1 MPASATLQVLG
12 GALTVTGSK
21 HLLNLN
27 GLRVLLD
34 CGLFQGIKSLRLK
47 NREPLPV
54 DPKTID
60 FLLLSHA
67 HLDHCGY
74 IPLLVKEGFKGR
86 ILMSPPTRDLTA
98 LILRDCAKIQEEDA
112 ANANRHGYSK
122 HSPALPLYTSADVE
136 KVLPF
141 FETVEDE
148 QWMSLNAQVRFR
160 FVQNGHI
167 LGSCFIDLKN
177 GDQRIVY
184 SGDIG
189 RSASDLLAPPKQ
201 LKEADVLIMESTYGG
216 SLHDTKPA
224 LEQLAEVINDTIHRH
239 GVLII
244 PSFAVGR
251 AQELM
256 LLINELKAKLQIPDV
271 PVYLDSPMAAD
282 ASDILRRYPHW
293 HKLPDAACKEVFK
306 DIHIVREFSET
317 RKVIEQK
324 GSKIVIAASG
334 MLSGGRVLEYMK
346 HLAGE
351 KNNTILLTGY
361 QAAGTRGRALKE
373 GAREL
378 KMHGR
383 YIGIKATVYEIASLS
398 AHADQAEMMAWLKA
412 FDKKPQQIILVH
424 GEPQGMD
431 VFRVKIKDE
440 IKTEVVIPEQSQVV
454 TI

>member
-351 KNNTILLTGY
+351 KKNTILLTGY